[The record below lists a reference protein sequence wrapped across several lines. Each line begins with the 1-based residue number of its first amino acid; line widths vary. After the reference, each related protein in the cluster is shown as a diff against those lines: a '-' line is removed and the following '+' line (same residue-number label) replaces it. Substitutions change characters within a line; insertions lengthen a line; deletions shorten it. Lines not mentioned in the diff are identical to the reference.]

1 MKQIFNIIT
10 NTMEQNR
17 NNLFNKKDEELIR
30 ILARWWN
37 MSEVELTKPFKV
49 IATFKKANK
58 RDKYNR
64 EFGYFEDVRNLNG
77 DILYYPL
84 KCGVVRIFSEYKE
97 GFMSSDIW
105 QINVRLAPRTQR
117 EKFQNPFMIIMEN
130 AIVGKP
136 KIQFLDKLKKEKLIK
151 TIFEETGSTPRDA
164 KSISNALHAIM
175 GDLYTETERFVYELL
190 QNADDQPIEGKLV
203 NVKLKTLDENLLF
216 LHTGK
221 AFTETDVESISSI
234 GDSTKKNDLEKTGYK
249 GIGFKSVFSDA
260 ETVYI
265 DSGNFS
271 FAFDKNSPVY
281 PLDAN
286 MDEIPWQIKPIWEE
300 RYRLPKEIQKE
311 ELYFRSPV
319 GIALN
324 VGKEKIATYNIR
336 IPDLLSEPRFTLF
349 LRNISNINFE
359 NNHSTSI
366 TINKESKDNGIVKI
380 ESNEIV
386 EEWITKDYIID
397 IPKETKDA
405 IQNEKLVPA
414 KLKEATKTKITFAA
428 KIIDGSIIPLD
439 NAVLFTYLPTKVS
452 DFGFHFLV
460 NADFLTTASRESIH
474 FKNIWNR
481 FLFTQIGN
489 LLLDWISS
497 LNGFKGSLSLLP
509 PSIEES
515 ENILANDFYDALK
528 QSLENV
534 AFIKGYKGN
543 MLSIKD
549 VILDK
554 SGLSQIIG
562 KDLFCKIINPS
573 KFLPFDESDDN
584 ILKACTYLN
593 IIEVYKPLSVLENI
607 QKDLLFHE
615 WFIEAEEEKKMLF
628 YNWILKINTEKRR
641 QSIVSL
647 LEALPIYRFGN
658 NYLYK
663 TQVDADLNKF
673 VIRSPHK
680 KLEPIFKAC
689 GYDCS
694 YNLDELPIA
703 EFYSDK
709 VIKSTFDYIFGHLSQ
724 RESFIKWLSEAPL
737 EELRVLTD
745 WLSFQ
750 EKHNHKKIAEFVE
763 SLPIIKF
770 EDVFMTKNVIES
782 DSSRIIIT
790 NKIET
795 IRPLLIRIGF
805 ICSENIEES
814 PFASLMT
821 HPKEIDLF
829 NKIREKTINASL
841 TPNEKLEL
849 FNVLRQ
855 LCNDNRVLISQLL
868 LFTNHNGVQCKLDT
882 MTGYSK
888 DLPYWM
894 HYYSINEKENFQ
906 ELQPYLVQKEF
917 VFQSIVKKNI
927 IHIADNVAL
936 KDVYLWYKDLW
947 TLEFTKWLINKYGT
961 TISVLDMVELQDVES
976 KKYFLQQLGRIELNI
991 KEIYTSTSLIYRWLS
1006 LAFQVLSDTE
1016 LRLFSSKIWIG
1027 EKVLSSFTISDDVS
1041 FNYHEGKTIHLPLT
1055 KLLPTYTDSGIIE
1068 KIKTT
1073 LSALNVDSLNRLLSL
1088 EPMSVQEVCRKINNI
1103 KEYSPYT
1110 YLLYI
1115 YITRKA
1121 RNNFNF
1127 GVYVPN
1133 VDLTLQS
1140 ETWIEELLSIL
1151 YEQRIELYPDC
1162 FGYRLSPYFNSY
1174 FSNTYVNE
1182 DEKILPSIEKWADT
1196 DDKRSYLISLGV
1208 KTERTKLIQFRK
1220 ALINNE
1226 PYNDIENIKN
1236 SIDSTLELIKNK
1248 NLFPLT
1254 GNNQIE
1260 TMLAIEPYSKKLSI
1274 SVDISKLSIGSTEY
1288 ELSDY
1293 QNWKLSSNLRIFI
1306 YERQIPYQLLKT
1318 NENNLLVCSFEKN
1331 DYYFDPQSKI
1341 LYINKACEIRDIL
1354 YSIVS
1359 DSLIPFTSEDW
1370 QQLYYDNLVSKEEI
1384 DSRDKEIERLKYEL
1398 QVYIDKYNALSNQY
1412 IDKYNALS
1420 NQDIDKSI
1428 FENKDNEEKQ
1438 NDSIKKINN
1447 ETNSP
1452 IIKKG
1457 DGSSLSKSR
1466 QFEAQIEAQR
1476 FLMQIKPLWKF
1487 PPHYGE
1493 YNEERKPY
1501 YYSTVEVKDNDANS
1515 ILIVLKSYKKEDE
1528 PFKINPEEWK
1538 AMIKN
1543 SAKLLI
1549 YTGSDIKRIT
1559 KEDLIRNQSSISLSF
1574 STENLD
1580 IEERIS
1586 AFCLLL
1592 NYFKDL
1598 HFDFDSFNLSENAE
1612 SIVNM
1617 YKINEGVQNNNNT
1630 EEDI

>member
-49 IATFKKANK
+49 IATFKKTNK
-58 RDKYNR
+58 KDKYNR

-77 DILYYPL
+77 DLLYYPL
-84 KCGVVRIFSEYKE
+84 KCGIVRVFSEYKE
-97 GFMSSDIW
+97 GFMSSNLW
-105 QINVRLAPRTQR
+105 QINVKLAPRTQR
-117 EKFQNPFMIIMEN
+117 EKFQNPFMLVMEN
-130 AIVGKP
+130 TIVGKP
-136 KIQFLDKLKKEKLIK
+136 KVQFLDKFKKEKLIRDR
-151 TIFEETGSTPRDA
+151 FEQTGYTKIDA
-164 KSISNALHAIM
+164 KNEANALIRLM
-175 GDLYTETERFVYELL
+175 GDLYTETERFVFELL
-190 QNADDQPIEGKLV
+190 QNADDQPVEGKLV
-203 NVKLKTLDENLLF
+203 NVRLKTLDENLLF

-221 AFTETDVESISSI
+221 PFTEADVESISSI

-281 PLDAN
+281 PSDAN

-311 ELYFRSPV
+311 ELYFRLPV

-349 LRNISNINFE
+349 LRNINNINFE
-359 NNHSTSI
+359 NKNGTSI
-366 TINKESKDNGIVKI
+366 TINKKSKDNGIVII

-397 IPKETKDA
+397 IPEETKDA

-428 KIIDGSIIPLD
+428 KIVGGSIIPLD
-439 NAVLFTYLPTKVS
+439 NAVLFTYLPTKVN

-474 FKNIWNR
+474 LKNIWNR
-481 FLFTQIGN
+481 FLFKQIGR

-497 LNGFKGSLSLLP
+497 LNDFKGALCLLP
-509 PSIEES
+509 SSIEES
-515 ENILANDFYDALK
+515 ENILANDFYNALK

-543 MLSIKD
+543 ILSIKD
-549 VILDK
+549 IMLDK
-554 SGLSQIIG
+554 SGLSQIVG
-562 KDLFCKIINPS
+562 KELFCKIVNPS
-573 KFLPFDESDDN
+573 KCLPFDESDDN

-607 QKDLLFHE
+607 QKNFLFHE

-628 YNWILKINTEKRR
+628 YNWILNINTEKRK
-641 QSIVSL
+641 QSIEL
-647 LEALPIYRFGN
+647 LVEALPIYRFGD

-663 TQVDADLNKF
+663 TQVDADPNKF

-680 KLEPIFKAC
+680 NLEPIFKTC

-703 EFYSDK
+703 MFYSDK
-709 VIKSTFDYIFGHLSQ
+709 VIKSTFNYILGHLSQ
-724 RESFIKWLSEAPL
+724 RESFFKWLSKAPL
-737 EELRVLTD
+737 EELRILID
-745 WLSFQ
+745 WLSYQ

-770 EDVFMTKNVIES
+770 GDVFMTKNAIES

-795 IRPLLIRIGF
+795 IRPLLNKIGF
-805 ICSENIEES
+805 ICSENIEDS
-814 PFASLMT
+814 PFVSLMT
-821 HPKEIDLF
+821 HPKDIELF
-829 NKIREKTINASL
+829 NKITEKTIDVSL
-841 TPNEKLEL
+841 APNEKLEL

-855 LCNDNRVLISQLL
+855 LCNDNRALISQLV
-868 LFTNHNGVQCKLDT
+868 LFTNHNGIQCKLNT
-882 MTGYSK
+882 MTSYSI
-888 DLPYWM
+888 DLPYWI
-894 HYYSINEKENFQ
+894 HNYSINEKENFE
-906 ELQPYLVQKEF
+906 ELQQYLIQKEF
-917 VFQSIVKKNI
+917 VFQDIIKKNI
-927 IHIADNVAL
+927 IDILNNVSL
-936 KDVYLWYKDLW
+936 KEVYLWYKDSW
-947 TLEFTKWLINKYGT
+947 TLEFTKLLINKYGT
-961 TISVLDMVELQDVES
+961 TISVLEMVEQQDVES
-976 KKYFLQQLGRIELNI
+976 KKHFLQQIVKIELNI
-991 KEIYTSTSLIYRWLS
+991 NEIYTSTSLICRLLS
-1006 LAFQVLSDTE
+1006 IAFQVLSDTG
-1016 LRLFSSKIWIG
+1016 LRAFSSKIWIG
-1027 EKVLSSFTISDDVS
+1027 EKVLSSFTVSDEIS
-1041 FNYHEGKTIHLPLT
+1041 FNYYEGKTIHLPLA
-1055 KLLPTYTDSGIIE
+1055 KLLPTYTDTGIIE
-1068 KIKTT
+1068 KIKTS
-1073 LSALNVDSLNRLLSL
+1073 LSAFKIDSLNRLLSL
-1088 EPMSVQEVCRKINNI
+1088 QPMNI
-1103 KEYSPYT
+1103 KEVRNKMDISNGYTPYS
-1110 YLLYI
+1110 YLFDI
-1115 YITRKA
+1115 YYAIKI
-1121 RNNFNF
+1121 RNWY
-1127 GVYVPN
+1127 GSWIPN
-1133 VDLTLQS
+1133 INLANQS
-1140 ETWIEELLSIL
+1140 DSWIAELMFIL
-1151 YEQRIELYPDC
+1151 YSQNIELSNSC
-1162 FGYRLSPYFNSY
+1162 FGGRLSRYFDGY
-1174 FSNTYVNE
+1174 FTNPYVNE
-1182 DEKILPSIEKWADT
+1182 DEIILPSIEKWADT

-1208 KTERTKLIQFRK
+1208 KTGRTKLINFRK

-1236 SIDSTLELIKNK
+1236 SIDATLKLIKNK

-1260 TMLAIEPYSKKLSI
+1260 TMLAIESYSKKLSI
-1274 SVDISKLSIGSTEY
+1274 FVDIAKLTIGSTEY

-1293 QNWKLSSNLRIFI
+1293 QNWKLSSNLKIFI
-1306 YERQIPYQLLKT
+1306 YTRQIPYQLLKT
-1318 NENNLLVCSFEKN
+1318 DENNLLVCSFEKN
-1331 DYYFDPQSKI
+1331 DYYFDSQSKI

-1359 DSLIPFTSEDW
+1359 DSSIPFTSEDW

-1384 DSRDKEIERLKYEL
+1384 ENREKEIEKLRNEL
-1398 QVYIDKYNALSNQY
+1398 QEYIDRYG
-1412 IDKYNALS
+1412 ILS

-1428 FENKDNEEKQ
+1428 FINKENEEKL
-1438 NDSIKKINN
+1438 NDLIKKSNN
-1447 ETNSP
+1447 EINTP
-1452 IIKKG
+1452 TIKKG
-1457 DGSSLSKSR
+1457 DGSSLSKLR

-1476 FLMQIKPLWKF
+1476 FLMKIKSLWQF

-1493 YNEERKPY
+1493 YNEEGKPY
-1501 YYSTVEVKDNDANS
+1501 YYSTVEVKDNEKKS
-1515 ILIVLKSYKKEDE
+1515 LQIVLKSYKKEDE

-1538 AMIKN
+1538 AMIKDF
-1543 SAKLLI
+1543 AILLI

-1559 KEDLIRNQSSISLSF
+1559 KEDLIKNQSNISLSF
-1574 STENLD
+1574 STKNLD

-1586 AFCLLL
+1586 TFCKLL
-1592 NYFKDL
+1592 NYFEDL
-1598 HFDFDSFNLSENAE
+1598 HFDFKSFNLSGNAE
-1612 SIVNM
+1612 SIANI
-1617 YKINEGVQNNNNT
+1617 YKKNEGIQNNNT

>member
-49 IATFKKANK
+49 IATFKKTNK
-58 RDKYNR
+58 KDKYNR

-77 DILYYPL
+77 DLLYYPL
-84 KCGVVRIFSEYKE
+84 RCGIVRIFSEYKE
-97 GFMSSDIW
+97 GFMSNNLW
-105 QINVRLAPRTQR
+105 QINVKLAPRTQR
-117 EKFQNPFMIIMEN
+117 EKFQNPFMLVMEN

-136 KIQFLDKLKKEKLIK
+136 KVQFLDKLKKEKLIRDR
-151 TIFEETGSTPRDA
+151 FEQTGYTKIDA
-164 KSISNALHAIM
+164 KNEANALIRLM
-175 GDLYTETERFVYELL
+175 GDLYTETERFVFELL
-190 QNADDQPIEGKLV
+190 QNADDQPVEGKLV

-221 AFTETDVESISSI
+221 PFTEADVESISSI

-281 PLDAN
+281 PSDAN

-311 ELYFRSPV
+311 ELYFRLPV

-349 LRNISNINFE
+349 LRNINNINFE
-359 NNHSTSI
+359 NKNGSSI
-366 TINKESKDNGIVKI
+366 TINKESKDNGIIKI

-397 IPKETKDA
+397 IPEETKDA

-428 KIIDGSIIPLD
+428 KIVDGSIIPLD
-439 NAVLFTYLPTKVS
+439 NAVLFTYLPTKVN

-474 FKNIWNR
+474 LKNIWNR
-481 FLFTQIGN
+481 FLFKQIGG

-497 LNGFKGSLSLLP
+497 LNDFKGSLCLLP
-509 PSIEES
+509 SSIEES
-515 ENILANDFYDALK
+515 ENILVNDFYDALK

-554 SGLSQIIG
+554 SGLSQIVG
-562 KDLFCKIINPS
+562 KELFCKIVNPS
-573 KFLPFDESDDN
+573 KCLPFDDKDDN

-607 QKDLLFHE
+607 QKNLLFHE
-615 WFIEAEEEKKMLF
+615 WFIAAEEEKKMLF
-628 YNWILKINTEKRR
+628 YNWILNINTEKRK
-641 QSIVSL
+641 QSIESL
-647 LEALPIYRFGN
+647 VEALPIYRFGD

-663 TQVDADLNKF
+663 TQVDADPNKF

-680 KLEPIFKAC
+680 NLESIFKTC

-703 EFYSDK
+703 MFYSDK
-709 VIKSTFDYIFGHLSQ
+709 VIKSTFNYILGHLSQ
-724 RESFIKWLSEAPL
+724 RESFFKWLSKAPL
-737 EELRVLTD
+737 EELRILID
-745 WLSFQ
+745 WLSYQ
-750 EKHNHKKIAEFVE
+750 EKHNHKIIAEFVE

-770 EDVFMTKNVIES
+770 RDVFMTKNAIES

-795 IRPLLIRIGF
+795 IRPLLNKIGF
-805 ICSENIEES
+805 ICSENIEDS

-821 HPKEIDLF
+821 HPKEIELF
-829 NKIREKTINASL
+829 NKIREKINTTPALLS
-841 TPNEKLEL
+841 PNEKLEL
-849 FNVLRQ
+849 FRVLKQ
-855 LCNDNRVLISQLL
+855 LCGNNDSLVSQICLFSNHTNTHRKWLSIMIS
-868 LFTNHNGVQCKLDT
+868 
-882 MTGYSK
+882 YSA
-888 DLPYWM
+888 DLPLWM
-894 HYYSINEKENFQ
+894 HNYSIKEKENFK
-906 ELQPYLVQKEF
+906 ELQQYLIQKEF
-917 VFQSIVKKNI
+917 VFQEIIKKNI
-927 IHIADNVAL
+927 MDILNNVAL
-936 KDVYLWYKDLW
+936 KEVYLWYKNSW

-961 TISVLDMVELQDVES
+961 TMSVLDMVEQQDVES
-976 KKYFLQQLGRIELNI
+976 KKYFLQQIDRIELNI
-991 KEIYTSTSLIYRWLS
+991 NEIYTSTSFIYRLLS
-1006 LAFQVLSDTE
+1006 IAFQVLSDTE
-1016 LRLFSSKIWIG
+1016 LRVFSSKIWIG
-1027 EKVLSSFTISDDVS
+1027 EKVLSSFTVSDEIS
-1041 FNYHEGKTIHLPLT
+1041 FIYHEGKTIHLPLA
-1055 KLLPTYTDSGIIE
+1055 KLLPTYNDTEIIE

-1121 RNNFNF
+1121 RNNFNY
-1127 GVYVPN
+1127 GANVPN

-1162 FGYRLSPYFNSY
+1162 FGYRLSPYFNNY

-1208 KTERTKLIQFRK
+1208 KTERTNLIKFRK

-1226 PYNDIENIKN
+1226 PYYDIENIKN
-1236 SIDSTLELIKNK
+1236 SIDSTLEFIKNK

-1274 SVDISKLSIGSTEY
+1274 FVDIAKLTIGATEY
-1288 ELSDY
+1288 ELPDY

-1306 YERQIPYQLLKT
+1306 YTRQIPYQLLKT
-1318 NENNLLVCSFEKN
+1318 DENNLLVCSFEKN
-1331 DYYFDPQSKI
+1331 DYYFDSQSKI
-1341 LYINKACEIRDIL
+1341 LYINKTCEIRDIL

-1359 DSLIPFTSEDW
+1359 DSSIPFTSGDW

-1384 DSRDKEIERLKYEL
+1384 ENREKEIEKLRNEL
-1398 QVYIDKYNALSNQY
+1398 QEYIDRYG
-1412 IDKYNALS
+1412 ILS

-1428 FENKDNEEKQ
+1428 FRNKDNEEKL
-1438 NDSIKKINN
+1438 NDLIKNSNN
-1447 ETNSP
+1447 EINTP

-1457 DGSSLSKSR
+1457 DASSLSKLR

-1476 FLMQIKPLWKF
+1476 FLMQIKSLWQF

-1493 YNEERKPY
+1493 YNEEGKPY
-1501 YYSTVEVKDNDANS
+1501 YYSTVEVKDNEKKS
-1515 ILIVLKSYKKEDE
+1515 FQIVLKSYKKEDE

-1538 AMIKN
+1538 AMIKDF
-1543 SAKLLI
+1543 AILLI

-1559 KEDLIRNQSSISLSF
+1559 KEDLIKNQSNISLSF
-1574 STENLD
+1574 STKNLD

-1586 AFCLLL
+1586 TFCKLL
-1592 NYFKDL
+1592 NYFEDL
-1598 HFDFDSFNLSENAE
+1598 HFDFKSFNLSGNAE
-1612 SIVNM
+1612 SIANI
-1617 YKINEGVQNNNNT
+1617 YKKHEGIQNNNT